1 MARKGTFRRVRNPAL
16 KVTETATNVMREL
29 HSISNIKPFK
39 DLFERKCRNP
49 IFKGFFFNK
58 PSYYVNGFRR
68 DMPNFCLNLL
78 EKDIFLLS
86 EQIIKY
92 KDEINA
98 YVIHR
103 EQIEKFILLGEL
115 ESALIILE
123 EVRKYSGL
131 SFWYLGIKFSILST
145 LDRDEDVLSLH
156 SELFDSVKTG
166 VEERDLDILMA
177 ACMKKAPTERCDF
190 MIDAIAEGLNY
201 SAESRAIE
209 FLFRFSPLKFEE
221 SDFLSVCEYLGKANV
236 IDKYNALYR
245 MASISLAKQ
254 ELDHISL
261 STYLELAP
269 DVVDNRLNVIRSIIN
284 EEKSETEKDKALGD
298 ICDTYIK
305 GKYSEVIKKAEHYLS
320 IWPELANI
328 YEFYVNSLYN
338 LNQKPKLN
346 KQGLLF
352 RVIDEM
358 LNYLASRGAQTS
370 SKLTKI
376 LYQYNQIDCLQI
388 INLVDIKTDICHKEI
403 EILYIYR
410 YLDIFGSYMNPF
422 RNIKVE
428 SSSVSYQL
436 ANSNIEKIDNLPI
449 PEYRKIKWK
458 ADKSYHAEEYG
469 VALDY
474 YIQMHDIPKHLFD
487 EINAKIALS
496 MLKDGDVD
504 KTVSF
509 ISDLYFQNK
518 QNLWKLP
525 KSVIFDEIDDADDIN
540 FKNIDLTIT
549 IFLILKDEYSE
560 HQTISLFLKDY
571 LASRDVTFPS
581 EFIPKNDKEIFI
593 LEQVCNLTI
602 LEGLRIFNSDNDNI
616 LERVMI
622 LSLLLENVG
631 KKDTLLEEFEFL
643 VHQYTKNS
651 SIIKL
656 GKGKLRVDQARVFSL
671 AKQNFQKLFEELND
685 ALTDEE
691 NNSSQYKEHVLID
704 KFDNRSIRTNK
715 DSFNLANR
723 LLLEVRD
730 IYTLNPTFGLD
741 NSLNLDIRHNCIV
754 PVLRAVFDKHD
765 LICRRVDSNYLDNVF
780 IEENFK
786 AGIVRS
792 YYDQIQNA
800 FKDFSKRIDGHLT
813 LLKTQYMQIG
823 TNDRVFSKSLFKFFF
838 TTDEVN
844 ALLELTKSDSTYE
857 EIIWWI
863 ISILDQKTEESIKTG
878 KVSLNTAVPAVFD
891 EYLKLIKDISN
902 LVGKSS
908 HRITDRVALFRTDII
923 EKVKELSSWLDLEKS
938 SGEHF
943 YINIPILEAL
953 NFVEK
958 MFPKVNV
965 KLRQPS
971 EVETYFNGIHLSSFI
986 RIFIIL
992 FENAVKRRNAEKSC
1006 NISIEWHETE
1016 TETEIII
1023 KSKSNDIDLK
1033 KVEEL
1038 NETVN
1043 NIDYL
1048 DKANRENNSG
1058 FFKIKR
1064 ILEKDL
1070 NVYNTI
1076 LLKPKNNNFIVSM
1089 KFSHEK
1095 IIFREE
1101 SNENIDS

>member
-1 MARKGTFRRVRNPAL
+1 LAKKGTFRRVRDPAL
-16 KVTETATNVMREL
+16 KVKETATNVMREL
-29 HSISNIKPFK
+29 YAISNIESFK
-39 DLFERKCRNP
+39 NSFERKCRNP

-68 DMPNFCLNLL
+68 DIPNFCFNLL

-86 EQIIKY
+86 KQIIKY
-92 KDEINA
+92 KDEVNA

-103 EQIEKFILLGEL
+103 EQIEKFVLLGEL
-115 ESALIILE
+115 ESALNLLE
-123 EVRKYSGL
+123 EVREYSGF

-145 LDRDEDVLSLH
+145 LDRDEDVLSIH

-166 VEERDLDILMA
+166 VEERDLDILIA
-177 ACMKKAPTERCDF
+177 ACMKKAPIERCDF

-201 SAESRAIE
+201 SPESKAIE

-221 SDFLSVCEYLGKANV
+221 SDFLSICEYLGKANV

-245 MASISLAKQ
+245 MASMSLAKQ
-254 ELDHISL
+254 ELDHVSL
-261 STYLELAP
+261 STYLELSP
-269 DVVDNRLNVIRSIIN
+269 NIVDKRLIAIQSIVDD
-284 EEKSETEKDKALGD
+284 EKSDSEKDKALVD

-305 GKYSEVIKKAEHYLS
+305 GNYLEVIKKAEHYLS

-338 LNQKPKLN
+338 LNKKPNLN
-346 KQGLLF
+346 ERGLLF
-352 RVIDEM
+352 KVIDEM
-358 LNYLASRGAQTS
+358 LNYLISRGDQTS
-370 SKLTKI
+370 SRLTKI
-376 LYQYNQIDCLQI
+376 LYQFNQIDCLQI
-388 INLVDIKTDICHKEI
+388 INLVDIKTDICHKEN

-422 RNIKVE
+422 RNTKVE
-428 SSSVSYQL
+428 SSSISYQL
-436 ANSNIEKIDNLPI
+436 ANSNLEKIDNLPI
-449 PEYRKIKWK
+449 PEYRKLKWK
-458 ADKSYHAEEYG
+458 ADKSYHAEEYD
-469 VALDY
+469 VALNY
-474 YIQMHDIPKHLFD
+474 YIQMHEIPNHLFD

-509 ISDLYFQNK
+509 ISDLYFQSK

-525 KSVIFDEIDDADDIN
+525 KSVIFDEIDEADEIN
-540 FKNIDLTIT
+540 FSNIDLTIT

-581 EFIPKNDKEIFI
+581 AFIPENEKEIYI
-593 LEQVCNLTI
+593 LEQVCNLSI
-602 LEGLRIFNSDNDNI
+602 LEGLRIYNSDNDNI

-622 LSLLLENVG
+622 LSLLIENVG
-631 KKDTLLEEFEFL
+631 EKESLLDEFEFL

-671 AKQNFQKLFEELND
+671 AKQSFHELYNELNKAIIYEKD
-685 ALTDEE
+685 NPELYE
-691 NNSSQYKEHVLID
+691 EHVQVD

-715 DSFNLANR
+715 DSFNLANT
-723 LLLEVRD
+723 LLLEIRD

-741 NSLNLDIRHNCIV
+741 NSLNVDIRHNCIV
-754 PVLRAVFDKHD
+754 PVLRAVFEKHD
-765 LICRRVDSNYLDNVF
+765 LICRQVDSNYLNNVF
-780 IEENFK
+780 IEETFK
-786 AGIVRS
+786 AGIVRF
-792 YYDQIQNA
+792 YYDEIQTV
-800 FKDFSKRIDGHLT
+800 FKTFSKSVDEYLT

-838 TTDEVN
+838 TTEEVN
-844 ALLELTKSDSTYE
+844 NLLELIKSNSTYE
-857 EIIWWI
+857 EVLWWI
-863 ISILDQKTEESIKTG
+863 ISILDKQTETSIKTG
-878 KVSLNTAVPAVFD
+878 KVSLNNAVPAVFD
-891 EYLKLIKDISN
+891 EYLKLIKDISS
-902 LVGKSS
+902 LVGTSS
-908 HRITDRVALFRTDII
+908 HRITDKVALFRADIV
-923 EKVKELSSWLDLEKS
+923 EKVRELSNWLDLERS

-943 YINIPILEAL
+943 FINIPTLEAF

-958 MFPKVNV
+958 MYPKVKV
-965 KLRQPS
+965 KLRQPN
-971 EVETYFNGIHLSSFI
+971 EVLTYFNGIHLSSFI

-992 FENAVKRRNAEKSC
+992 FENAVKRRDTEKNC
-1006 NISIEWHETE
+1006 NIIVDWHETE
-1016 TETEIII
+1016 NETEITI
-1023 KSKSNDIDLK
+1023 KSKSNNIDLN
-1033 KVEEL
+1033 KVKEI

-1064 ILEKDL
+1064 ILEKNL
-1070 NVYNTI
+1070 NVHNTI
-1076 LLKPKNNNFIVSM
+1076 ELKPTNKNFIILM

-1095 IIFREE
+1095 IIFQEE
-1101 SNENIDS
+1101 DDENIDS